1 MTDLTDTTD
10 IDETLLP
17 GVLREMNELIGI
29 TATMAIVQQF
39 GGVRLYV
46 PVNVP
51 ADHILIELI
60 GVHNAEKLVDRFGG
74 QEHFDIPKAE
84 AALRHVRDIEI
95 KRCWPGISQR
105 ELALKYRLTER
116 RVREIL
122 GSERLGS
129 NQMRLFEH

>member
-1 MTDLTDTTD
+1 MTD
-10 IDETLLP
+10 IDESLLP

-46 PVNVP
+46 PISIP
-51 ADHILIELI
+51 SGHILINLVGI
-60 GVHNAEKLVDRFGG
+60 QNAEKLADRFGG

-84 AALRHVRDIEI
+84 AALRQVRDHEI
-95 KRCWPGISQR
+95 KQHWPQLSQR

-122 GSERLGS
+122 GSEQPGS
-129 NQMRLFEH
+129 NQMRLFDH